1 MEKQTVLELIKY
13 YTMSKNMADTVLEKQ
28 DENLKKTTIAA
39 IEIFS
44 NTISALELL
53 IESHYNVKEPLE
65 KD

>member
-53 IESHYNVKEPLE
+53 IESHYNVEEPLE

>member
-28 DENLKKTTIAA
+28 DENLKKTTLAA
-39 IEIFS
+39 IEVFS

-53 IESHYNVKEPLE
+53 IESHYNVEEPLE

>member
-28 DENLKKTTIAA
+28 DENLKKTTLAA
-39 IEIFS
+39 IEVFS

>member
-28 DENLKKTTIAA
+28 DENLKKTTLAA
-39 IEIFS
+39 IEVFS

-53 IESHYNVKEPLE
+53 IESYYNVEEPLE